1 MITFQEV
8 TKAFGERVILQ
19 KESFTIKKGE
29 FLVLVGP
36 SGSGKTTLL
45 KMINRLLEPTSGK
58 ILVDGQD
65 ISQIDV
71 RKLRLEMGYVLQK
84 IALFPN
90 LTVAQNIEL
99 IPKMKDWDKERI
111 KKRTAELLERVGL
124 DPKIYQDRMPK
135 DLSGGEQQRV
145 SIVRALIAEPNYLL
159 MDEPFSALD
168 PISRVQLQNLMLE
181 LQKEFGITTVFVT
194 HDVDE
199 AKRLADRI
207 AVLSQ
212 GKILQLARPEEIIA
226 QPATPLVKEL
236 FWGEN
241 LA

>member
-168 PISRVQLQNLMLE
+168 PISRVQLQNLTLE

-236 FWGEN
+236 FWG
-241 LA
+241 

>member
-45 KMINRLLEPTSGK
+45 KMIKRLLEPTSGK

-111 KKRTAELLERVGL
+111 KKRTAKLLERVSL

-168 PISRVQLQNLMLE
+168 PISRVQLQNLTLE

-236 FWGEN
+236 FRG
-241 LA
+241 

>member
-99 IPKMKDWDKERI
+99 IPKMKDWDKDQI

-124 DPKIYQDRMPK
+124 DSKIYQDRMPK

-168 PISRVQLQNLMLE
+168 PISRVQLQNLTLE

-236 FWGEN
+236 FWG
-241 LA
+241 

>member
-168 PISRVQLQNLMLE
+168 PISRVQLQNLTLE

-236 FWGEN
+236 FRG
-241 LA
+241 